1 MSEVEEDLKSL
12 AETLSAEADRL
23 RRLQREM
30 ATLEADDPRLPAL
43 AEKTEALAHRLT
55 TMTAVETELATEAAD
70 SATG

>member
-12 AETLSAEADRL
+12 AETLSAEAERL

-43 AEKTEALAHRLT
+43 AEKTEALAHRLS
-55 TMTAVETELATEAAD
+55 TMTVVESELSAEVADAAR
-70 SATG
+70 G

>member
-12 AETLSAEADRL
+12 AETLSAEAERL

-43 AEKTEALAHRLT
+43 AEKTEALAHRLS
-55 TMTAVETELATEAAD
+55 TMTVVESELSAEVAD
-70 SATG
+70 AGRG